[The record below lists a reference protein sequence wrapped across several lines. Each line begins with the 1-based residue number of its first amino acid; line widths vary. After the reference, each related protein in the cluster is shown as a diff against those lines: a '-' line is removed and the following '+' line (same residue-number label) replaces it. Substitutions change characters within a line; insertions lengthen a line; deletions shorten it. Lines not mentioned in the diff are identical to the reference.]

1 MSHKYTISFLTLGI
15 VVMVQM
21 TACGIKSTACKCGRD
36 FRSITS
42 TECILRQ
49 EKWVG
54 DGNFQSNTSAARH
67 TVFAAEV
74 LL

>member
-21 TACGIKSTACKCGRD
+21 TACSIKSTAYKSGRD
-36 FRSITS
+36 SRSITS

-49 EKWVG
+49 EKRVN
-54 DGNFQSNTSAARH
+54 DGNY
-67 TVFAAEV
+67 
-74 LL
+74 